1 MPALN
6 KSANWYQHPTKKQVL
21 LFAGLWLV
29 GMGLLGAAATDF
41 FTTPAN
47 AKSHGMFLLLLVL
60 PATAALVRLVAN
72 YRSRRPA

>member
-29 GMGLLGAAATDF
+29 GIILLIAVWTDF
-41 FTTPAN
+41 FTVPAKVN
-47 AKSHGMFLLLLVL
+47 TMFLLLLVL

-72 YRSRRPA
+72 YRFRRPA